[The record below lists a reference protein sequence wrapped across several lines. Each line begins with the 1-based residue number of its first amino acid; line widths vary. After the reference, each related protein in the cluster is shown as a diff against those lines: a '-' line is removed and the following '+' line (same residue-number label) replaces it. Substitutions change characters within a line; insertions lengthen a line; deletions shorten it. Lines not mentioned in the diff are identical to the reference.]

1 MSPSNVEPTFQEEI
15 RKPFVIDVPSC
26 RSDGERHGAERLQN
40 VRRQTIKVQANDLK
54 ILDLPCHFTTWR
66 AHVWIFFHQ
75 WKKTDVEHPWARRY
89 EIFSAALLVF
99 TVFVDVLDSVNSFH
113 ISHTKNKWLFAA
125 FEKFVVFVF
134 TLEYVLRL
142 WSCVEDDRY
151 RPRGCLKGRIC
162 FSFEILPALDLLVLV
177 VFYIDMCVSHDV
189 RGLTTFRLIRVLRVL
204 AVLKM
209 ERQIQSFGMI
219 HKVLKMKKAE
229 LCATLFLAAVLLLMA
244 SCAMYYIEN
253 PSQPAS
259 FSSIPATMWWT
270 VTALT
275 TVGYGDIYPR
285 TACGKI
291 LGSCVAFFG
300 IGLFALPAGIIS
312 SGFVEVIE
320 EKHQAE
326 CDELAD
332 MIGEDGTYLQELRD
346 EVSTLN
352 CTIHQMQRELREERV
367 LNQATREDIK
377 EILHLLKEI
386 HREREPS

>member
-1 MSPSNVEPTFQEEI
+1 MPW
-15 RKPFVIDVPSC
+15 
-26 RSDGERHGAERLQN
+26 L
-40 VRRQTIKVQANDLK
+40 RRQL
-54 ILDLPCHFTTWR
+54 
-66 AHVWIFFHQ
+66 IFSVVSLCDGVRVRLCFCVSLQ
-75 WKKTDVEHPWARRY
+75 ARRY

-151 RPRGCLKGRIC
+151 RPRGCLKEEYVFR
-162 FSFEILPALDLLVLV
+162 LKYYPALDLLVLV

-352 CTIHQMQRELREERV
+352 CTIQQMQRELREERG
-367 LNQATREDIK
+367 LNQARASWCVGRDISVLYK
-377 EILHLLKEI
+377 FPSKKIC
-386 HREREPS
+386 ERAVIWCWPSRCRRMLEVFAKTVSCLQDQTECEFGPPFQTFWSG